1 MKKEYILCSAVW
13 FKEYESNYIQE
24 AIEQARPK
32 NIKEGI
38 VICGQ
43 RHLQCL
49 RTFSCITNKPARRDQ
64 AGESIQGFLTN
75 INRFVDR
82 EEGGRIAFEAGQ
94 TKELKKTLYSE
105 DLY

>member
-13 FKEYESNYIQE
+13 FIDYDNDYNQIVKDQS
-24 AIEQARPK
+24 RPI
-32 NIKEGI
+32 NITKGI

-49 RTFSCITNKPARRDQ
+49 RTFGFIMQKRTVLPEV
-64 AGESIQGFLTN
+64 GESIQGFLTN
-75 INRFVDR
+75 TNRFVNR
-82 EEGGRIAFEAGQ
+82 EEAGIIAFEAGQ
-94 TKELKKTLYSE
+94 TEELKKTLYSE